1 MTTTSDT
8 AKYAFTRPDQWE
20 LYSRELRD
28 RASDADLWQ
37 YINPDNDNRK
47 PWPTEP
53 DEPDAKTYP
62 KKRLRT
68 ITNIAVS
75 TSIGV
80 STRASSSS
88 EFSPSTQTVVEEID
102 PEGQP
107 RNAGEMTKDGLAA
120 YQIDMSVYQNRLKQW
135 KETRKETATLKKWIT
150 STISATYRLNACPEG
165 ETLDVWFKELQKIG
179 AIYDDRM
186 EIDASNAYHAMVKPV
201 TKLPRDLNA
210 WIDHWETTMTN
221 SIKKGIADAKHAKFW
236 ANHLATALSPVI
248 DNWTSTF
255 IQVNYD
261 AISNNTLDYRKVAAQ
276 LRDYARTTKGGNRIT
291 KGSFA
296 ATFGTTPADEDA
308 IEDTPKEAE
317 SRERGAR
324 RGRGRGRG
332 SGPAREDG
340 SKRKRADTQTNS
352 ADTRE
357 HSRTRGT
364 CKACFG
370 YHDIT
375 RCHYVAS
382 KPSASSA
389 WRPSPA
395 MQALVEY
402 RISTDSEL
410 AQLVKRLKLE
420 ASMKEDSN

>member
-1 MTTTSDT
+1 MTTTSGT
-8 AKYAFTRPDQWE
+8 VKYAFTRPDQWE
-20 LYSRELRD
+20 LYSRELKE
-28 RASDADLWQ
+28 RAIDADLWQ
-37 YINPDNDNRK
+37 YIDPDNDNRIA
-47 PWPTEP
+47 WPTKPEKP
-53 DEPDAKTYP
+53 DVKTYP

-68 ITNIAVS
+68 I

-88 EFSPSTQTVVEEID
+88 ELSPSTQTVLEEID

-107 RNAGEMTKDGLAA
+107 RNAGEMTKDGLLA
-120 YQIDMSVYQNRLKQW
+120 YQIDMSVHRDELKSW
-135 KETRKETATLKKWIT
+135 ERTRDAIATLKKWIT

-165 ETLDVWFKELQKIG
+165 ENLDVWFKELQKIG

-210 WIDHWETTMTN
+210 WVDRWETTMTN
-221 SIKKGIADAKHAKFW
+221 SIKKGITDSKKANFW

-248 DNWTSTF
+248 DNWTTTF
-255 IQVNYD
+255 LQVNYD

-276 LRDYARTTKGGNRIT
+276 LRDYARTTKGGNRIA

-296 ATFGTTPADEDA
+296 ATLGTTPAEEDPVEDA
-308 IEDTPKEAE
+308 PEETEPRGRG
-317 SRERGAR
+317 SRRA
-324 RGRGRGRG
+324 RGRGRG
-332 SGPAREDG
+332 SGPSRQDE
-340 SKRKRADTQTNS
+340 SNKRKRGETQHDS
-352 ADTRE
+352 ADPRG
-357 HSRTRGT
+357 HSRMRGT

-375 RCHYVAS
+375 QCHYVAC

-389 WRPSPA
+389 WRPNPA
-395 MQALVEY
+395 MQALVED
-402 RISTDSEL
+402 RINHNLEL
-410 AQLVKRLKLE
+410 AELVKRLKLE
-420 ASMKEDSN
+420 ASGKEDSS